1 MFIIS
6 IIIIGI
12 SNEDV
17 QEVFMGNV
25 CSANSGQAPARQA
38 ALGAG
43 IPISTP
49 CTTIH
54 KVCASGMKSVM
65 LAAQSLA
72 CGSQVCACMYILD
85 FVNCQIEY
93 NLLDICP
100 MYVVFH

>member
-1 MFIIS
+1 MVLILIV

-25 CSANSGQAPARQA
+25 CSANAGQAPARQA

-54 KVCASGMKSVM
+54 KVCASGMKSIM

-72 CGSQVCACMYILD
+72 CGSQVHACKLSTS
-85 FVNCQIEY
+85 
-93 NLLDICP
+93 LICRNTR
-100 MYVVFH
+100 

>member
-1 MFIIS
+1 MVLIVIV
-6 IIIIGI
+6 ILIIGI

-17 QEVFMGNV
+17 QEIFMGNV
-25 CSANSGQAPARQA
+25 CSANAGQAPARQA

-43 IPISTP
+43 IPISIP

-72 CGSQVCACMYILD
+72 CGSQVQYMLD
-85 FVNCQIEY
+85 IVNCQ
-93 NLLDICP
+93 L
-100 MYVVFH
+100 V